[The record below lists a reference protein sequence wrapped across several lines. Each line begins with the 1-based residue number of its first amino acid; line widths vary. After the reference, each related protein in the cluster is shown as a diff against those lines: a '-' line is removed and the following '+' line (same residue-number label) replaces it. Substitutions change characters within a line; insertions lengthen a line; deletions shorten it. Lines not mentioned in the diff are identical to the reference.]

1 MLPPATR
8 LISVDDHVIEHPR
21 VWLDRLP
28 ARYHDQAP
36 RVVELANGRQAWRYE
51 DVVVT
56 LDRPIVKLHPDL
68 TEEPPHYQVR
78 FDEMRPGCYDPK
90 ARLEDMEIDGVW
102 AQLCFPNFARFAGH
116 RFLFGQDRELALLC
130 SRAYNDFILDEW
142 CAVDPGRQLALGI
155 LPLWDVAESVR
166 EVQRLAAKG
175 IRALAFSENPTVIG
189 LPSIHTDHWDP
200 LWSAIQDADLP
211 VCMHIG
217 SSSKMTSS
225 SDDAPVAVART
236 LTGCNS
242 MIAMADLLF
251 SGVFERFPGV
261 KVALSEGG
269 AGWVPYILER
279 AMKVWE
285 DRGTRTGANI
295 APDELFRDHIYV
307 CLVTDFFAI
316 KILEDIGVDNI
327 MWESDFPHDESAW
340 PNDRKILE
348 AAVANVPDDIAV
360 KLAETN
366 ARRLFKVP

>member
-1 MLPPATR
+1 MLPANTR

-21 VWLDRLP
+21 VWLDRVP
-28 ARYHDQAP
+28 AKYHNEAP
-36 RVVELANGRQAWRYE
+36 RIVELENGRQAWQYE
-51 DVVVT
+51 DVQVT
-56 LDRPIVKLHPDL
+56 LPRTIVKLHPDL
-68 TEEPPHYQVR
+68 TEEPPHAQAR
-78 FDEMRPGCYDPK
+78 FEEMRPGCYDPK

-116 RFLFGQDRELALLC
+116 RFLFGKDRELARLC

-142 CAVDPGRQLALGI
+142 CAVDPQRQLALGI
-155 LPLWDVAESVR
+155 LPLWDVGECVAEV
-166 EVQRLAAKG
+166 ERLAAKG
-175 IRALAFSENPTVIG
+175 ARAVAFSENATILG
-189 LPSIHTDHWDP
+189 LPSIHTDHWEP
-200 LWSAIQDADLP
+200 LWAAIQAADLP

-217 SSSKMTSS
+217 SSSQVITSS
-225 SDDAPVAVART
+225 PEAPIAVARS

-269 AGWVPYILER
+269 AGWVPYVRER

-285 DRGTRTGANI
+285 DRGARTGANVS
-295 APDELFRDHIYV
+295 PDELFREHIYV
-307 CLVTDFFAI
+307 CLVTDFFALKVI
-316 KILEDIGVDNI
+316 EDIGVDNI

-340 PNDRKILE
+340 PSDRKILE
-348 AAVANVPDDIAV
+348 DAAVDLPDDVAV

-366 ARRLFKVP
+366 ARRLFKVY